1 MAQGINMAGRAGDTW
16 IRRSAFAVLEVFR
29 YELAR
34 CFTLWRGLLWLGMV
48 VVPLVLLLT
57 VAWLTRGRIPG
68 GDESALVYSMMLFY
82 LVPQVM
88 TMLGM
93 LLLASPVVSSE
104 IESQSWVYA
113 LVRQGGRRSL
123 VLGKY
128 FVAVLW
134 TASAG
139 VVVSTLA
146 IPFLPVED
154 PARLWVTMLVLCV
167 LSSVAYGALFMLLGV
182 LRQKKVMVLAFV
194 YALLVEGFLG
204 WIPAVINQ
212 FIFSYRLR
220 SILFRWMDFRDG
232 KVMAEAQV
240 IAEDPTGWVQIGW
253 VFLMSGVCLA
263 VALWWVERCG
273 VSSSVEA

>member
-1 MAQGINMAGRAGDTW
+1 MAEQVRDSW
-16 IRRSAFAVLEVFR
+16 LRRRFVAVLEVFR
-29 YELAR
+29 YELTR

-48 VVPLVLLLT
+48 IVPLVLLLT
-57 VAWLTRGRIPG
+57 VAWLTRGRISG

-104 IESQSWVYA
+104 IESQTWIYG
-113 LVRQGGRRSL
+113 LVRQWGRRSW
-123 VLGKY
+123 VIGKY
-128 FVAVLW
+128 LVAVLW

-139 VVVSTLA
+139 IAVSTLT
-146 IPFLPVED
+146 IPFLPVKD
-154 PARLWVTMLVLCV
+154 PVRLWVTMMVLCT
-167 LSSVAYGALFMLLGV
+167 LSPIAYGALFTLLGV

-220 SILFRWMDFRDG
+220 SVLFRWMDFRDG
-232 KVMAEAQV
+232 KAMRDAQV

-253 VFLMSGVCLA
+253 VFVMSAACLA

-273 VSSSVEA
+273 VSNSVEA